1 MMNKIRKEMI
11 ETGKNLGWCKP
22 MKHKTENIY
31 LAVNGNKID
40 SIFDNGKETIRGG
53 EADKIIDKKINDLA
67 QRLNPEYDEYEGWND
82 THILIDSG
90 FEELG
95 CKDCP
100 WFNACDAM
108 NGE

>member
-1 MMNKIRKEMI
+1 MNKIRKEMI
-11 ETGKNLGWCKP
+11 ENGQNLSWCVP

-31 LAVNGNKID
+31 LVVNENNID
-40 SIFDNGKETIRGG
+40 SILDNGKETLRSRKT
-53 EADKIIDKKINDLA
+53 DKVIDEKINVLA

-100 WFNACDAM
+100 WFNSCDAM
-108 NGE
+108 NDE